1 MQALAYNLVKEH
13 FESPSQE
20 PPLLLIINV
29 IEGTGKS
36 YLITALRSLLQQSC
50 TVTATTGKASFNING
65 KTIYSVLNFP
75 VGPFSFEV
83 A

>member
-20 PPLLLIINV
+20 PSLLLIINV
-29 IEGTGKS
+29 FAGTGKS
-36 YLITALRSLLQQSC
+36 YLISPLIFLLQQSC
-50 TVTATTGKASFNING
+50 TVTATTGKASLNING
-65 KTIYSVLNFP
+65 KTIHSVLNFP
-75 VGPFSFEV
+75 VGPFSLEV